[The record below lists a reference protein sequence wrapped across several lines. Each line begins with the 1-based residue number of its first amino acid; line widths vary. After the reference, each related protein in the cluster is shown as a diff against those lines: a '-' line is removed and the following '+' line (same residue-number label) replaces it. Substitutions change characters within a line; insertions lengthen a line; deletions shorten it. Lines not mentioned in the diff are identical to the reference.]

1 MNGRIIAYSV
11 MMASAS
17 LLFLACG
24 DDITEVNRFDGI
36 LTSDSLESL
45 ECNDKN
51 DGQLAYIADS
61 AKFFACFDGEWQSV
75 TGAKAA
81 NNCSVEPL
89 KKKDGYKVVC
99 GGDSVGVLLSGKDAE
114 EQTCSAK
121 TTKEGIE
128 VTCGG
133 KTIGVLENGESGK
146 SCSVKDTTESK
157 GKKRSGLAV
166 LCGGE
171 VDGVI
176 WNGENGKQGESCS
189 AKQNASGSIE
199 VTCGGK
205 TIGVLENGESGKS
218 CSVKDTTETSGKK
231 RSGLAVL
238 CSGEVSG
245 VIWNGENGEQGE
257 SCYIDAVNSVGGL
270 VKMVC
275 GEDTTTLYKAF
286 CGGKPYD
293 PEKQF
298 CYIDSIVD
306 LCGGEIYDIEGFFCV
321 DDTTYEIC
329 YRWEDGEYMP
339 IDYNPKTEIC
349 VYNGWD
355 EAHKAKRFATCQE
368 IDSDFGDIFMP
379 SSTHILPEF
388 SSNDDTFDRFVYFCG
403 TNEDDTYEIAKRCGD
418 EYDGEYYIGD
428 SFCYNDVI
436 YSKCGSENEEY
447 NPEIEFCYG
456 YEEVRELCGG
466 NRYSEYGFCYN
477 DSVYSKCRLDN
488 DNGIMFGDYGEEYNP
503 ETQFCSDVGEV
514 EDFCSGKEFSPMNNE
529 LCDNGVIKK
538 ICFQEYDYAKE
549 IDPTKQFC
557 GNMNVLD
564 IKEYCDDG
572 LPVDDT
578 YFYCEDSDDDGL
590 SERRGGD
597 Y

>member
-1 MNGRIIAYSV
+1 MKKIFAYGIL
-11 MMASAS
+11 MASAS
-17 LLFLACG
+17 LFFAACG
-24 DDITEVNRFDGI
+24 DDVIDVNQFDGI

-61 AKFFACFDGEWQSV
+61 AKVFACFDGEWQSM
-75 TGAKAA
+75 TGAKAG
-81 NNCSVEPL
+81 NSCSVEPL

-99 GGDSVGVLLSGKDAE
+99 DGDSVGVLLSGEDAE
-114 EQTCSAK
+114 EPTCSAK
-121 TTKEGIE
+121 STKKGIE

-133 KTIGVLENGESGK
+133 KAIGVLENGESGK

-166 LCGGE
+166 LCGG
-171 VDGVI
+171 
-176 WNGENGKQGESCS
+176 K
-189 AKQNASGSIE
+189 
-199 VTCGGK
+199 
-205 TIGVLENGESGKS
+205 
-218 CSVKDTTETSGKK
+218 
-231 RSGLAVL
+231 
-238 CSGEVSG
+238 VSG

-257 SCYIDAVNSVGGL
+257 SCYIDSVTSVNGVI
-270 VKMVC
+270 KMVC
-275 GEDTTTLYKAF
+275 GEDTTTLYKAL

-306 LCGGEIYDIEGFFCV
+306 LCGGEIYDIEEFFCV

-329 YRWEDGEYMP
+329 SRWEDGDYTR
-339 IDYNPKTEIC
+339 IDYDPKTEIC

-388 SSNDDTFDRFVYFCG
+388 SSNDDTFDRLKYFCG
-403 TNEDDTYEIAKRCGD
+403 TNDDTYIYEITEKC
-418 EYDGEYYIGD
+418 DGQIFDITYA
-428 SFCYNDVI
+428 FCYKDIIYYNCGGEDYNPDTQFCSDEDEVKDLCGGKRYVSEVEFCHNDVI
-436 YSKCGSENEEY
+436 YSGCGDDGMEEY
-447 NPEIEFCYG
+447 NP
-456 YEEVRELCGG
+456 
-466 NRYSEYGFCYN
+466 
-477 DSVYSKCRLDN
+477 D
-488 DNGIMFGDYGEEYNP
+488 
-503 ETQFCSDVGEV
+503 THFCSDEGQV
-514 EDFCSGKEFSPMNNE
+514 EERCNGMTFSPMNNE
-529 LCDNGVIKK
+529 LCDEGVIKTV
-538 ICFQEYDYAKE
+538 CFQEHDYAKE

-572 LPVDDT
+572 LPVDNT
-578 YFYCEDSDDDGL
+578 YFSCDDDDGDGL
-590 SERRGGD
+590 TERRGGD